1 VHTWAEI
8 GPDRVL
14 VRVISARR
22 PTRGEARQYREGLQG
37 MRDEYDFSKAER
49 GRFYRADAEFI
60 PPVHLEP
67 DVLAVLAAQAQARGV
82 TLSEIVN
89 EILKKDI
96 ERIGA
101 AE

>member
-1 VHTWAEI
+1 
-8 GPDRVL
+8 
-14 VRVISARR
+14 
-22 PTRGEARQYREGLQG
+22 